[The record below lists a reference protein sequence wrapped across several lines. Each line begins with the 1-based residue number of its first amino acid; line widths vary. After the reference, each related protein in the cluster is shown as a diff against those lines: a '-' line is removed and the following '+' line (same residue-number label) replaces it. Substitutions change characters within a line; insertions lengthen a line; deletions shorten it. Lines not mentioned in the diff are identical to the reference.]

1 MTVLDRIPR
10 ITQGIDAIGGIGTLV
25 ASAVPPGSCV
35 MLVADPGLHP
45 SGAIESCAAAISAA
59 GLGLVVVDDVESD
72 PTTAQVDEAAKLARR
87 EGVAAVVALG
97 GGSAM
102 DVGKAVAAIAPAAS
116 GAEHYQLCANPLP
129 PVPLRKSCIPTP
141 AGTGSETTRTPGFLN
156 PGRVQLC

>member
-10 ITQGIDAIGGIGTLV
+10 ITQAIDAIGGIGTLA

-45 SGAIESCAAAISAA
+45 SGAIESCAAAIRAA
-59 GLGLVVVDDVESD
+59 GLGLVVVDDVESN
-72 PTTAQVDEAAKLARR
+72 PTAAQVDNAAELARR
-87 EGVAAVVALG
+87 EGIAAVVALG

-102 DVGKAVAAIAPAAS
+102 DVGKAVAAIAPAAA

-129 PVPLRKSCIPTP
+129 PVPLRKICIPTT
-141 AGTGSETTRTPGFLN
+141 AATGSGPTRASGFVKRDAGN
-156 PGRVQLC
+156 S